1 MENKIKNIKDLAAL
15 LNISAT
21 TVSRVLN
28 GKAGTYRISRAT
40 GQKVLDAAEKFNY
53 HPNRIARGLRLEKTE
68 TLGLIVPDIANPF
81 FASIAKTIEFEARRN
96 GYSLI
101 LCDSLDNEGTEKELL
116 QLLAGRKVD
125 GIILA
130 PVGKNSG
137 HITAFTEKGI
147 PLIII
152 DRYLPGT
159 GLPFITTDNYTGA
172 FEAVEHMILQG
183 HKRIACIQGVRG
195 ISVNTDRVNGY
206 KDALKKQGISV
217 DHSLIPGNDFGE
229 ENGYINTRKL
239 LNKQDPPTAIL
250 ALSNLISLGVMRA
263 LSENNLK
270 IPDDISLVAFDDQP
284 YSGFLSS
291 PMTMVDQHK
300 EEIGKLAVNYLVTSI
315 YNQGKQEHIEVML
328 KPRLIIRKSVNNITV
343 TGRQ

>member
-1 MENKIKNIKDLAAL
+1 MENRIKNIKDFAAL

-28 GKAGTYRISRAT
+28 GKAGVYRISPAT
-40 GQKVLDAAEKFNY
+40 SKKVLNAAAKFNY

-81 FASIAKTIEFEARRN
+81 FASIAKTIEFESRRY
-96 GYSLI
+96 GYSII

-116 QLLAGRKVD
+116 QLLADRKVD

-130 PVGKNSG
+130 PVGKNSD
-137 HITAFTEKGI
+137 HITEFMEQRI
-147 PLIII
+147 PVIII

-172 FEAVEHMILQG
+172 FEAVEHMISNG
-183 HKRIACIQGVRG
+183 HRKIACIQGIRG
-195 ISVNTDRVNGY
+195 ISVNTDRLNGY
-206 KDALKKQGISV
+206 KDALKKQGVRV
-217 DHSLIPGNDFGE
+217 DRSLMPGNDFGE
-229 ENGYINTRKL
+229 ENGYNQPWKL
-239 LNKQDPPTAIL
+239 LKKDNPPTAIL
-250 ALSNLISLGVMRA
+250 ALSNLILLGVMRA

-270 IPDDISLVAFDDQP
+270 VPDDISLVAFDDQP
-284 YSGFLSS
+284 YSAFLAS
-291 PMTMVDQHK
+291 PMTMVDQLK
-300 EEIGKLAVNYLVTSI
+300 EEIGKLAVNYIIKSTDNGS
-315 YNQGKQEHIEVML
+315 KQEFIGIML

-343 TGRQ
+343 TSSQ